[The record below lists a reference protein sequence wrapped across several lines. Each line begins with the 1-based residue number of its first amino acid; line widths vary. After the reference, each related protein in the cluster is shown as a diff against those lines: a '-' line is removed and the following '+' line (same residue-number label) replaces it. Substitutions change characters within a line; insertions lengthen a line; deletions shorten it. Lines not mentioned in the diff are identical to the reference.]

1 MAVSGELGTVPYALV
16 DDVESTDEP
25 EEEPEQIGGHR
36 IVERI
41 GTGGAAAVYAALD
54 SAGHWVAVKVLHP
67 IVAANTTCRNRFAR
81 EVALLREVA
90 DTYTAPLLDA
100 DIHTERPWL
109 AMRYI
114 AGPTVGRRVDAEG
127 PLMGVELLEFAAGL
141 AEAVAALHRAGIV
154 HRDLKPGNV
163 LLAGDGPK
171 IIDFGIAR
179 RTSETGDADSGK
191 ILGSPGW
198 ISPEQFHHRVPGP
211 AADVFAWGGLVAYAA
226 TGRRP
231 FGSGTLRQTVER
243 VLHGEAD
250 LRGTPS
256 LLLPWVQAALDT
268 DPDRRPAAAELAAA
282 IGALRDGHQPVHD
295 ARSWASISSR

>member
-1 MAVSGELGTVPYALV
+1 MNWARFPTPS
-16 DDVESTDEP
+16 STTSKAP
-25 EEEPEQIGGHR
+25 TNP
-36 IVERI
+36 
-41 GTGGAAAVYAALD
+41 AAVYAALD

-67 IVAANTTCRNRFAR
+67 MVAANTTCRNRFAR